1 MKLQVAI
8 ATTVTL
14 ATIFLVGCNQNS
26 GDQLVNS
33 PEYNMLLA
41 DNNTSAIWSV
51 DILEVIDKSG
61 VQQLDLGMAGLVVDG
76 LVQKISD
83 TALGGVDFSNNS
95 YFAIKHDEQFN
106 FDYSFTVYPVIDRS
120 KVYAT
125 LKSTVGF
132 IASGKHG
139 SEGQYDTYLSASGTV
154 AAWDD
159 RHLVIL
165 FSDRENKQNELIT
178 LATTVLDNRYIDAE
192 ENESVRKYLGSEDD
206 FNCFIDLEKSIKMSK
221 EMGQLSVNE
230 NLISAYHGGHAIGRA
245 NFTDGEINFTMEL
258 NADKLVESQF
268 NVFADQSVSKEMI
281 EFVTADESINV
292 GVAYLKVD
300 HLIDLMKNIEFENGN
315 LLNSIIESGI
325 SIGDFEEMLSG
336 EVGISVVNL
345 KAASV
350 PEEIDFFQEDSYYGL
365 IESINIDPELIIGL
379 GISDGKGLAELLEG
393 VPGLSN
399 KEGVV
404 EISGWYLIEQS
415 GKIMLTEN
423 FELAKKVALGEQL
436 FDGELDVTEEEVKG
450 PLYGNFNT
458 NYGSYSNDVLMLL
471 NDRLTESG
479 IGKLWMAEKITLSGD
494 PNRMSLRIVM
504 KEKAKNSLGTFVDS
518 MFEAIFSY

>member
-1 MKLQVAI
+1 
-8 ATTVTL
+8 
-14 ATIFLVGCNQNS
+14 
-26 GDQLVNS
+26 
-33 PEYNMLLA
+33 
-41 DNNTSAIWSV
+41 
-51 DILEVIDKSG
+51 
-61 VQQLDLGMAGLVVDG
+61 
-76 LVQKISD
+76 
-83 TALGGVDFSNNS
+83 
-95 YFAIKHDEQFN
+95 
-106 FDYSFTVYPVIDRS
+106 
-120 KVYAT
+120 
-125 LKSTVGF
+125 
-132 IASGKHG
+132 
-139 SEGQYDTYLSASGTV
+139 
-154 AAWDD
+154 
-159 RHLVIL
+159 
-165 FSDRENKQNELIT
+165 
-178 LATTVLDNRYIDAE
+178 
-192 ENESVRKYLGSEDD
+192 
-206 FNCFIDLEKSIKMSK
+206 
-221 EMGQLSVNE
+221 
-230 NLISAYHGGHAIGRA
+230 
-245 NFTDGEINFTMEL
+245 
-258 NADKLVESQF
+258 
-268 NVFADQSVSKEMI
+268 
-281 EFVTADESINV
+281 
-292 GVAYLKVD
+292 
-300 HLIDLMKNIEFENGN
+300 
-315 LLNSIIESGI
+315 
-325 SIGDFEEMLSG
+325 MLSG

-379 GISDGKGLAELLEG
+379 GISDGKGLADLLEG

-404 EISGWYLIEQS
+404 EIPGWYLIEQS